1 LYVDVSF
8 KYWLSTFFQE
18 KQYTCID
25 CDKKYCHKK
34 DLVAHKNAAHG
45 MSEFRCKECSSVFG
59 YETALKRHVRSKHE
73 GKRCVCSVCRNTF
86 TYRANYVRH
95 LKMKHRDVN
104 WKCRVFTNTLR
115 LMINKKHLKAI
126 KVFCMFYFHFQASI
140 LFNIKGPRHLIH
152 ISYVTLSFPRL
163 LHEKI

>member
-1 LYVDVSF
+1 LYVDVSI
-8 KYWLSTFFQE
+8 KYWLSTFFRE
-18 KQYTCID
+18 KPYTCID

-45 MSEFRCKECSSVFG
+45 MSEFRWKECSSVFG

-73 GKRCVCSVCRNTF
+73 GKRCVCSVCKNTF

-115 LMINKKHLKAI
+115 LVIDKKHLKAI
-126 KVFCMFYFHFQASI
+126 KVFLHF
-140 LFNIKGPRHLIH
+140 LF
-152 ISYVTLSFPRL
+152 SFSG
-163 LHEKI
+163 